1 MRVSASA
8 RGSSS
13 TTGPDMTGE
22 TKQPARMGRPTLPD
36 DLKTKPHTVYLT
48 DAQWAKVQ
56 ERGLDW
62 LRALIDKAK

>member
-1 MRVSASA
+1 
-8 RGSSS
+8 
-13 TTGPDMTGE
+13 MTGE